1 VFASGAL
8 EQVWSRTLAHRLRVL
23 LHTLPLSAL
32 HRSDAL
38 RDPELRHYDGLALGL
53 ATMDLIIDHM
63 GLDTDVDRARV
74 TSHLTP
80 LLVELDRMAGKRP
93 DPERH
98 AAMADRVIGALRN
111 DDERRRPFEARY
123 VDIDERSEVAGGGD
137 PDGSA
142 GGAGVLPRGRDRGRL
157 VHRVREFRLVYDQFH
172 PEGGTVLRLS
182 NEAVNLFLGALELPI
197 EDAQA
202 AAEAIVQ
209 SQLARGRLDEAL
221 ESAHRAHLQSIRYKA
236 KLERVLL
243 DTRRDV
249 TSLDWRVEVPRLLD
263 EALAHVSS
271 RLLVEQTIVNTAA
284 ERLEVLDDGDER
296 GAIVARIGALARE
309 CMLLHTQL
317 QAPLMR
323 ARNVFLDEQARQRY
337 VAPPLTARPELGR
350 EVLEPVLA
358 MTTGDALALVEAV
371 QPALYGARPPPV
383 LSLRMLVDWQ
393 LRRRRETAPSPSEV
407 ADLDL
412 AERAL
417 DPTRFPEDIRT
428 VVRELLAGLQEP
440 RTLSELL
447 EALRAEDASPETIDA
462 LALAVG
468 EAFAEEQLHSVEP
481 AGSRFEA
488 VGWFGDD
495 LVISPTK
502 VEA

>member
-1 VFASGAL
+1 M
-8 EQVWSRTLAHRLRVL
+8 LAHRLRVL
-23 LHTLPLSAL
+23 LHTLPLAGL
-32 HRSDAL
+32 HRSNAL

-53 ATMDLIIDHM
+53 ATIDLIIDHM

-74 TSHLTP
+74 ASHLAP
-80 LLVELDRMAGKRP
+80 LLEELDRIADKRP

-98 AAMADRVIGALRN
+98 AAMADRVVAALRN
-111 DDERRRPFEARY
+111 DDDRRRPFEARY
-123 VDIDERSEVAGGGD
+123 LDVEGD
-137 PDGSA
+137 
-142 GGAGVLPRGRDRGRL
+142 RL

-209 SQLARGRLDEAL
+209 SQLARGRLEEAL
-221 ESAHRAHLQSIRYKA
+221 ESAQRAHLQSIRYKA

-243 DTRRDV
+243 ETRRDV

-284 ERLEVLDDGDER
+284 ERLDVLEDGDER
-296 GAIVARIGALARE
+296 GVIVARIGALARE
-309 CMLLHTQL
+309 CMLLHTAL

-323 ARNVFLDEQARQRY
+323 ARNVFLEEQARQRY
-337 VAPPLTARPELGR
+337 VTPPITARPELVR

-358 MTTGDALALVEAV
+358 MPAADALPVVEAV
-371 QPALYGARPPPV
+371 QPVLYGARPPLM
-383 LSLRMLVDWQ
+383 LSLRTLVDWQ

-407 ADLDL
+407 TDPDL
-412 AERAL
+412 AERTL
-417 DPTRFPEDIRT
+417 DPTRFPEDIRA
-428 VVRELLAGLQEP
+428 VVRELLAGLRAP
-440 RTLSELL
+440 CTLSELL
-447 EALRAEDASPETIDA
+447 ETLRAQGASPETIDA
-462 LALAVG
+462 LALAAG
-468 EAFAEEQLHSVEP
+468 EAFAEQQPNSVERS
-481 AGSRFEA
+481 GERFETG
-488 VGWFGDD
+488 GWFGDD
-495 LVISPTK
+495 LVISP
-502 VEA
+502 ARPG